1 MMCDDMEMSPRTTN
15 VRGKNMKVQWILLAG
30 GLALSLAGCE
40 EDEPA
45 PQCAEEG
52 ADRCLGVFTADEV
65 TTDGDITTHTFVGTD
80 GPTCIYG
87 SDYRIFSRPG
97 ESDTL
102 MFYLPSDGAAL
113 PGATPLL
120 TSRGTAPPSPLLN
133 GLLDNDP
140 SDNPVTSDVDL
151 VYISPCDGSLYAGDV
166 EIEEDDGDIRYQR
179 GLRNISAGIDIGQ
192 ELFPNPERIVLAGSG
207 GGSFGVL
214 LVALTVLEAFP
225 ETDVYVIQDGA
236 VGLAKG
242 DIDDAFV
249 PGVIEA
255 WNIVPSLPEGC
266 GLACFDNGHLTPIV
280 RYMLDNYDNIRFAA
294 FSSAQESVVRTFL
307 DLIPPEISGEDYQ
320 GFVENELA
328 DLAEEYPGRYGYFVV
343 NGNAA
348 SFTGLDGRFDYEVDG
363 VSFGAWL
370 ASFLA
375 DDEGWAS
382 VTELDDEV
390 IPDPI

>member
-1 MMCDDMEMSPRTTN
+1 
-15 VRGKNMKVQWILLAG
+15 MKVQWILLAG
-30 GLALSLAGCE
+30 GLALSLAACE

-52 ADRCLGVFTADEV
+52 AGRCLGVFTADEV
-65 TTDGDITTHTFVGTD
+65 TTDGDVTTHTFVGTD

-120 TSRGTAPPSPLLN
+120 TGRGTAPPSPLLN
-133 GLLDNDP
+133 GLLDSDP

-166 EIEEDDGDIRYQR
+166 ESEEDGGESEEDSGDIRIRYQR
-179 GLRNISAGIDIGQ
+179 GLRNISAGIDIGR
-192 ELFPNPERIVLAGSG
+192 ELFPNPERIILAGSG

-280 RYMLDNYDNIRFAA
+280 RYMLDTYDNIRFAA
-294 FSSAQESVVRTFL
+294 FSSAQDSNVRTFL
-307 DLIPPEISGEDYQ
+307 NLLSPVVRISGEDYQ
-320 GFVENELA
+320 HFVEIELA
-328 DLAEEYPGRYGYFVV
+328 DLAEAYPGRYGYFVV

-348 SFTGLDGRFDYEVDG
+348 SFISLDGHFDYEVDG